1 MKIITVS
8 REFGS
13 GGREIGKR
21 LADLLEMDYYDRE
34 ILTAIAEKTS
44 LSEDYIESTLSSGM
58 IRSFPVTFGRT
69 FAYSAGSTNAAAL
82 LAQQHRIIKEIAA
95 KGRDFVVVGR
105 SADVILADD
114 KPFNLFVYADM
125 EDRIRRCHE
134 RITERSV
141 TDSELKKE
149 IKRID
154 RSRRECHAIVS
165 GTEWGD
171 KSGYHLCVNTTGA
184 DIKALTP
191 LIAAF
196 ARNYFGRT
204 E

>member
-21 LADLLEMDYYDRE
+21 LADLLEMDYYDRK
-34 ILTAIAEKTS
+34 ILTAMAEKTS

-58 IRSFPVTFGRT
+58 IRSFPVTFSRT
-69 FAYSAGSTNAAAL
+69 FACSASNTNAAAL

-95 KGRDFVVVGR
+95 KGRDFVIVGR

-134 RITERSV
+134 RITESFV

-165 GTEWGD
+165 GTE
-171 KSGYHLCVNTTGA
+171 
-184 DIKALTP
+184 
-191 LIAAF
+191 
-196 ARNYFGRT
+196 
-204 E
+204 